1 MILQSSRLLR
11 TNSATSKPEL
21 PRSMISSRIR
31 SGHSWLM
38 AAMAAL
44 HVAALRICSGG
55 VTVSSSCVSSC
66 RSVYS
71 SSTTRMSM
79 AIYASSCFFRGHV
92 RTIRVPL
99 PNALCMSTS
108 ASGPKNSFSR
118 SVTFCTPEPPA

>member
-55 VTVSSSCVSSC
+55 VLMVATLLVIKAVTAKKHAG
-66 RSVYS
+66 VFAE
-71 SSTTRMSM
+71 M
-79 AIYASSCFFRGHV
+79 AEADKVLY
-92 RTIRVPL
+92 
-99 PNALCMSTS
+99 N
-108 ASGPKNSFSR
+108 K
-118 SVTFCTPEPPA
+118 